1 MMQYAPSRP
10 QFEVFQISGHLN
22 AANATE
28 LQNQL
33 KHKVASSPAQH
44 VVVDMAQ
51 VESLDS
57 SGLMVLVGA
66 LSFAQRLGRQ
76 LVLCSISPSV
86 QIIFELTQLD
96 RVFPI
101 FENQAAFVTTLR

>member
-10 QFEVFQISGHLN
+10 QFEVFQVSGHLN
-22 AANATE
+22 GVNATD

-33 KHKVASSPAQH
+33 KHKVASTPAQDIL
-44 VVVDMAQ
+44 VDMAQ
-51 VESLDS
+51 VDSLDS

-86 QIIFELTQLD
+86 RIIFELTQLD
-96 RVFPI
+96 KVFPI
-101 FENQAAFVTTLR
+101 FDNQAAFEMTLP

>member
-1 MMQYAPSRP
+1 MQYAPSRS
-10 QFEVFQISGHLN
+10 QFEVFQVSGHLN
-22 AANATE
+22 AANASD
-28 LQNQL
+28 LQSQL
-33 KHKVASSPAQH
+33 KHRVAFSPVKH

-57 SGLMVLVGA
+57 SGLMVLVGV

-76 LVLCSISPSV
+76 LSLCSISPSV

-101 FENQAAFVTTLR
+101 FEDQAALAATLD

>member
-10 QFEVFQISGHLN
+10 QFEVFEVSGQLN
-22 AANATE
+22 AASATE

-44 VVVDMAQ
+44 VIVDMAQ

-57 SGLMVLVGA
+57 SGLMVLIGT
-66 LSFAQRLGRQ
+66 LSLAQRLGRE
-76 LVLCSISPSV
+76 LILCSISPSV

-96 RVFPI
+96 KVFPI
-101 FENQAAFVTTLR
+101 FENQAAFAATLG

>member
-1 MMQYAPSRP
+1 MQYAPSRP
-10 QFEVFQISGHLN
+10 QFEVFQAAGHLN

-33 KHKVASSPAQH
+33 RHKVACSAAPH

-51 VESLDS
+51 VDSLDS
-57 SGLMVLVGA
+57 SGLMVLVGV
-66 LSFAQRLGRQ
+66 LSFAQRLGCQ

-101 FENQAAFVTTLR
+101 FENQAAFAATLQ